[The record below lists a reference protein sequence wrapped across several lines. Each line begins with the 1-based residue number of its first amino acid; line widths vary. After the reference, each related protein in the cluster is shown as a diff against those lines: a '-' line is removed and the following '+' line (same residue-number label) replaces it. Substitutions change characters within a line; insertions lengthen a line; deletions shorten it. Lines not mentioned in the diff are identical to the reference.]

1 MEPNW
6 KEEIIRILD
15 KVQDTKVLRRVLE
28 NSREGLLVPG
38 QLIYW

>member
-15 KVQDTKVLRRVLE
+15 KVQDTKVLRRVWKILARAYSFQS
-28 NSREGLLVPG
+28 N
-38 QLIYW
+38 

>member
-15 KVQDTKVLRRVLE
+15 KVQDTKVLRRVWKILAGAYSSQG
-28 NSREGLLVPG
+28 N
-38 QLIYW
+38 